1 MIFHKL
7 RGGHLVAKNRE
18 FGNRRLHSLLG
29 VIPIGLFLIFHLS
42 VNFMATKGE
51 ETFNGAVHLIEFT
64 PVKLLVE
71 WVVIYLPI
79 LFHAVYGIYIAF
91 TAKNNLGRFGFFRNW
106 MFMLQRLTGIIT
118 LIFLVWHIWQTRVQA
133 ALGATVDF
141 DMMAEIFSNPFM
153 LGFYIVG
160 IISAIFHFANGL
172 WSFAVSWGLTVS
184 PKSQKIM
191 TYFTLIVFVLL
202 SYIGVSAIFA
212 FV

>member
-1 MIFHKL
+1 M
-7 RGGHLVAKNRE
+7 AKNRE

-64 PVKLLVE
+64 PVKILVE

-79 LFHAVYGIYIAF
+79 LFHAVYGLYIAF

-106 MFMLQRLTGIIT
+106 MFFLQRLSGIIT
-118 LIFLVWHIWQTRVQA
+118 LIFLVWHVWSTRIQA
-133 ALGATVDF
+133 ALGAEVDF

-153 LGFYIVG
+153 IAFYLVG
-160 IISAIFHFANGL
+160 LISTIFHFCNGL

>member
-1 MIFHKL
+1 M
-7 RGGHLVAKNRE
+7 AKNRE

-51 ETFNGAVHLIEFT
+51 ETFNGAVHLIEYT
-64 PVKLLVE
+64 PVKILVE

-106 MFMLQRLTGIIT
+106 MFFLQRLSGIIT
-118 LIFLVWHIWQTRVQA
+118 LIFLVWHVWSTRIQA
-133 ALGATVDF
+133 ALGAEVNF

-153 LGFYIVG
+153 IAFYLVG
-160 IISAIFHFANGL
+160 LISTIFHFCNGL

-184 PKSQKIM
+184 PRSQKIM

>member
-1 MIFHKL
+1 M
-7 RGGHLVAKNRE
+7 AKNRE

-64 PVKLLVE
+64 PVKILVE

-79 LFHAVYGIYIAF
+79 LFHAVYGLYIAF

-106 MFMLQRLTGIIT
+106 MFFLQRLSGIIT
-118 LIFLVWHIWQTRVQA
+118 LIFLVWHVWSTRVQA
-133 ALGATVDF
+133 ALGAEVDF

-153 LGFYIVG
+153 IAFYLVG
-160 IISAIFHFANGL
+160 LISTIFHFCNGL
-172 WSFAVSWGLTVS
+172 WSFSVSWGLTVS